1 MNKFHSNSIKALAFS
16 ASAFALV
23 IAGPAFA
30 QDMQDEEADPAA
42 AVDENGEPV
51 DVATDAKG
59 RSEQGAIVVT
69 GSRIV
74 RDTYSSISP
83 LQVLT
88 TENQQAVGAFDPAQI
103 LQRSESAAGTQIDAT
118 FQGFVLN
125 NGPGSQTINLR
136 GVGANRTLVLVNGRR
151 LAPAGVEGAPTSPSI
166 NLIPATIVDRY
177 DILTD
182 GASSVY
188 GSDAVAGV
196 INVILRKDFDG
207 LELQANGD
215 INQQGQGE
223 DFSVSAAWGFNT
235 DRAVFGVAAEY
246 RKREEWK
253 TRDRDFL
260 RGCAT
265 NLEEDADG
273 NIYRLGISDNLLIR
287 SRTNNLIGASQS
299 ECIVSGISGR
309 VFLPQARAGS
319 VYFPANGN
327 IRNFPNDPITGRPF
341 NFGDNADAFGRDL
354 DRNGDGIIDVDFQNV
369 NINGSPDEL
378 NRTIVSGEDLIN
390 VFAYGEYTFP
400 GEANITPFFEAQ
412 YTRSEITNT
421 GAGNPQ
427 LFPYVPA
434 QNIFNPCNFVTNPA
448 GVDCRSVDNAQNGLT
463 NGVAP
468 ALSTGIRFAV
478 QPIVSIRGDRNNFEV
493 LQEQYRGVLGVRG
506 DLPFIGSSWTFEVAG
521 SYSRSEGK
529 SSRQGIREDRLALA
543 LGLDPT
549 GDYNNDR
556 IFDNDR
562 DGIADDYNNDIQ
574 VGVGNPLYIG
584 ECNVAGLRNPSLAA
598 PDLTAGCVP
607 VNLFAPSVLT
617 GAVGTFATEAERAY
631 LFDSRDFNTVYEQTL
646 LSAYVTGDL
655 FELPA
660 GPVGVVFGGEWRE
673 DKIDS
678 QPDFVA
684 SNGLFWGFFADGGAN
699 GSKWI
704 RELFGEIDLPLMA
717 GETLV
722 EELNVNISGRLTDE
736 EFYGTNGTFAL
747 KGGWRPVAPLLIKF
761 SYGTSFRAPN
771 LRENFLRSQS
781 GFTTLT
787 DPCAVP
793 TAAFVNFQYQAAL
806 DTREP
811 FILANCRREG
821 RDPTRVGIDSQ
832 NLNTQQA
839 VSAEVAQG
847 GSLDIRA
854 ETSRSITTGF
864 AFEEDWAS
872 GFRFALNFNYY
883 DIKIKGAIVEPGG
896 AFIVADCYLRDDTAR
911 SEFCD
916 RIDVNNTDRQL
927 IRRVRAGFLNR
938 DVEAVRG
945 IDINT
950 TFGYPI
956 QIGED
961 EIDLSLNLVAN
972 KLIERSNIQRTGVDT
987 FVTTDFTD
995 RFGFPDWTGRAS
1007 FAARWTDFL
1016 FTYQVRYID
1025 SIGNSVNGVGWR
1037 DRINFGDAFTRGPV
1051 GGVPAFSPTCSGRG
1065 SANGV
1070 VAGDGVFC
1078 RPVGTADEYFEHTA
1092 SLRWDSD
1099 KLRVILG
1106 VRNIFDTAPPRVSPR
1121 SGVLQIQN
1129 TPIGNGYDLDG
1140 REFFGQ
1146 LLYRF

>member
-1 MNKFHSNSIKALAFS
+1 MKKFHSNSIKALAFS
-16 ASAFALV
+16 ASAVAFV

-30 QDMQDEEADPAA
+30 QSAEEPQEEEEEEK
-42 AVDENGEPV
+42 VSVG
-51 DVATDAKG
+51 TDAKG
-59 RSEQGAIVVT
+59 RQQSGNITVT

-103 LQRSESAAGTQIDAT
+103 LQRSEAAAGTQIDAT

-136 GVGANRTLVLVNGRR
+136 GVGANRTLVLANGRR
-151 LAPAGVEGAPTSPSI
+151 LAPAGVEGAPTSVSI

-207 LELQANGD
+207 LEVQANGD
-215 INQQGQGE
+215 INPQGEGE

-235 DRAVFGVAAEY
+235 DRAVFGIAGEF
-246 RKREEWK
+246 RRREEWK

-260 RGCAT
+260 RGCTT
-265 NLEEDADG
+265 NLEEDAAG
-273 NIYRLGISDNLLIR
+273 NRYTLGIADSALIR
-287 SRTNNLIGASQS
+287 SRTNNRVTASDS

-309 VFLPQARAGS
+309 IFVPNMRAGS
-319 VYFPANGN
+319 IYFPANGN

-341 NFGDNADAFGRDL
+341 NWGDNANAFGVDL
-354 DRNGDGIIDVDFQNV
+354 DVNNDGINDVDFQNV
-369 NINGSPDEL
+369 NINGSEEEL

-400 GEANITPFFEAQ
+400 GAANITPFFEAQ

-427 LFPYVPA
+427 LFPFVPA
-434 QNIFNPCNFVTNPA
+434 QNIFNPCNFVTNPN
-448 GVDCRSVDNAQNGLT
+448 GVDCRSVDNAINGLT
-463 NGVAP
+463 NGVPP
-468 ALSTGIRFAV
+468 ALSTGLRTAV
-478 QPIVSIRGDRNNFEV
+478 QPIVSIIGDRNNFEV
-493 LQEQYRGVLGVRG
+493 TQEQYRGVLGVRG

-529 SSRQGIREDRLALA
+529 SSRIGIREDRLALA

-549 GDYNNDR
+549 GDYNGDGVV
-556 IFDNDR
+556 DNDR
-562 DGIADDYNNDIQ
+562 DGIADDYNNGLQ

-584 ECNVAGLRNPSLAA
+584 ECNAAGMRNPQLAA
-598 PDLTAGCVP
+598 PDLVAGCVP

-617 GAVGTFATEAERAY
+617 GAVGDFATQAERDY
-631 LFDSRDFNTVYEQTL
+631 LFGSRDFNTIYEQTL

-655 FELPA
+655 FDLPA
-660 GPVGVVFGGEWRE
+660 GPVGVVLGGEWRE

-678 QPDFVA
+678 QPSFVA

-736 EFYGTNGTFAL
+736 QFYGTNGTFAL
-747 KGGWRPVAPLLIKF
+747 KGGWRPVAPLLLKF

-771 LRENFLRSQS
+771 LRENFLRAQS
-781 GFTTLT
+781 GFAQIS

-793 TAAFVNFQYQAAL
+793 TAAFVNFQYVAEL
-806 DTREP
+806 DQREP

-832 NLNTQQA
+832 NLNTQQL
-839 VSAEVAQG
+839 VSAEISTG

-872 GFRFALNFNYY
+872 SFRFAFNFNYY
-883 DIKIKGAIVEPGG
+883 DIKVKGAIVEAGG
-896 AFIVADCYLRDDTAR
+896 AFIVADCYLREDSAR

-916 RIDVNNTDRQL
+916 RIIVNNTDRAL
-927 IRRVRAGFLNR
+927 IRGVRAGFLNR

-950 TFGYPI
+950 TFGYDLMLG
-956 QIGED
+956 QE
-961 EIDLSLNLVAN
+961 EIRLSLNLVAN
-972 KLIERSNIQRTGVDT
+972 KLLERSNIQRTGVDT

-995 RFGFPDWTGRAS
+995 RFGFPDWTGRAT
-1007 FAARWTDFL
+1007 FGARWDDFL
-1016 FTYQVRYID
+1016 FTYQIRYID
-1025 SIGNSVNGVGWR
+1025 AIGNSVNGVPWR
-1037 DRINFGDAFTRGPV
+1037 DRIDFGDAFSRGPT
-1051 GGVPAFSPTCSGRG
+1051 GAASIFSPTCLGGG
-1065 SANGV
+1065 SPNGV
-1070 VAGDGVFC
+1070 VAGDGNFC

-1092 SLRWDSD
+1092 SIRYDSS
-1099 KLRVILG
+1099 KIRLILG
-1106 VRNIFDTAPPRVSPR
+1106 IRNLFDTAPPLISSRA
-1121 SGVLQIQN
+1121 GVTQISN
-1129 TPIGNGYDLDG
+1129 VPIGNGYDLEG

>member
-1 MNKFHSNSIKALAFS
+1 MKRFHSNSIKALAFT
-16 ASAFALV
+16 ASVVAFA
-23 IAGPAFA
+23 IAGPAVA
-30 QDMQDEEADPAA
+30 QDAEAPAQDEE
-42 AVDENGEPV
+42 EEEQV

-59 RSEQGAIVVT
+59 RTGQGNITVT

-83 LQVLT
+83 LQVLS

-103 LQRSESAAGTQIDAT
+103 LQRSEAASGAQIDAT

-136 GVGANRTLVLVNGRR
+136 GVGANRTLVLANGRR
-151 LAPAGVEGAPTSPSI
+151 LAPAGVEGAPTSVSI
-166 NLIPATIVDRY
+166 NLIPASLVDRY

-215 INQQGQGE
+215 VNPGGEGE
-223 DFSVSAAWGFNT
+223 DYTLSGAWGFNT
-235 DRAVFGVAAEY
+235 DRAVFGIGVEY
-246 RKREEWK
+246 RVREEVK
-253 TRDRDFL
+253 LRDRDFL
-260 RGCAT
+260 RGCQT

-273 NIYRLGISDNLLIR
+273 NIYRLGISDDALIR
-287 SRTNNLIGASQS
+287 SRTNNRVGTPIS
-299 ECIVSGISGR
+299 ECTVGAIVGR
-309 VFLPQARAGS
+309 IFVPQTRMGS
-319 VYFPANGN
+319 VYFPTDGVIANFPVDPVTG
-327 IRNFPNDPITGRPF
+327 RNFNW
-341 NFGDNADAFGRDL
+341 GDNANFQGVDL
-354 DRNGDGIIDVDFQNV
+354 DINNDGIVDVDFQKV
-369 NINGSPDEL
+369 NTNGSPEEL
-378 NRTIVSGEDLIN
+378 NRTFITGEELVN
-390 VFAYGEYTFP
+390 VFTYGEYTFP

-412 YTRSEITNT
+412 YTRSEISNT

-427 LFPYVPA
+427 LFPFVPA
-434 QNIFNPCNFVTNPA
+434 ANPFNPCNFVNNPN
-448 GVDCRSVDNAQNGLT
+448 GVDCIAVDRARNGGTAVPLGT
-463 NGVAP
+463 RP
-468 ALSTGIRFAV
+468 AV
-478 QPIVSIRGDRNNFEV
+478 QPIVAVRGDRSNFQV

-529 SSRQGIREDRLALA
+529 SSRLGIREDRLAFA
-543 LGLDPT
+543 LGADPT
-549 GDYNNDR
+549 ADYNNDGR
-556 IFDNDR
+556 VDNDG
-562 DGIADDYNNDIQ
+562 DGIADDYNNNVEIR
-574 VGVGNPLYIG
+574 IG
-584 ECNVAGLRNPSLAA
+584 DPRFIGACNAAGLRNPGLAA
-598 PDLTAGCVP
+598 PDLIAGCVP
-607 VNLFAPSVLT
+607 VNMFAPSLLQT
-617 GAVGTFATEAERAY
+617 AVGDFATQAERDY
-631 LFDSRDFNTVYEQTL
+631 VFDSRDFNTIYEQTL
-646 LSAYVTGDL
+646 LSAYITGDL
-655 FELPA
+655 FDLPA

-684 SNGLFWGFFADGGAN
+684 GNGLLISFFADGGAN

-717 GETLV
+717 GKTLV

-747 KGGWRPVAPLLIKF
+747 KGGWRPVAPLLFKF

-771 LRENFLRSQS
+771 LRENFLRAQS
-781 GFTTLT
+781 GFVGIT

-793 TAAFVNFQYQAAL
+793 GAAFVNGAYVPAL
-806 DTREP
+806 DLRET
-811 FILANCRREG
+811 FVLANCRREG
-821 RDPTRVGIDSQ
+821 RDPTRVGIDALGLSTIS
-832 NLNTQQA
+832 NNTVEQ
-839 VSAEVAQG
+839 STG

-872 GFRFALNFNYY
+872 SFRFAFNFNYY
-883 DIKIKGAIVEPGG
+883 DIKVKGAIVEPGS
-896 AFIVADCYLRDDTAR
+896 AFIINDCFLREEEAR

-916 RIDVNNTDRQL
+916 RLTYQPTERQL
-927 IRRVRAGFLNR
+927 ISRVAAGFLNR

-950 TFGYPI
+950 TFGYDLMLS
-956 QIGED
+956 GE
-961 EIDLSLNLVAN
+961 EFGLSLNFVAN
-972 KLIERSNIQRTGVDT
+972 KLLERSNIQRTGVNQFVENE
-987 FVTTDFTD
+987 FVT
-995 RFGFPDWTGRAS
+995 RFGFPEWTGRMTAGV
-1007 FAARWTDFL
+1007 RWEDFL
-1016 FTYQVRYID
+1016 FTYQLRYIGE
-1025 SIGNSVNGVGWR
+1025 ITNEINGVAFN
-1037 DRINFGDAFTRGPV
+1037 DRFFLGDAFSRGQP
-1051 GGVPAFSPTCSGRG
+1051 GGPAAFSPTCLGNG

-1092 SLRWDSD
+1092 SLRWDNGD
-1099 KLRVILG
+1099 LRLIAG

-1121 SGVLQIQN
+1121 VGGFTQIAN
-1129 TPIGNGYDLDG
+1129 TPLGTGYDLEG
-1140 REFFGQ
+1140 REFFLQ
-1146 LLYRF
+1146 ALYRF